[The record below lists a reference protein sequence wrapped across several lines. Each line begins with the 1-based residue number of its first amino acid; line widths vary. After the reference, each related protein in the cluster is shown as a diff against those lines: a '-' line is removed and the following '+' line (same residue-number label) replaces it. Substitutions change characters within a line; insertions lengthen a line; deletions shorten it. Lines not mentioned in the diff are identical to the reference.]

1 MYRSERSAMPKR
13 SGSADAGAIKVEQV
27 ACVIRGGKSEP
38 LPIPTV
44 TECGVTCVPINSS
57 AHWLNRIVGDR
68 VRGDGQLVLKEFI
81 DGILVELAKDREAAT
96 RTEEGSSGG
105 RGSGATEAPL
115 GRSAMGLDEDSEEE
129 VLAEMPM
136 KKPVRGRKINKQ
148 TELRTISFRGM
159 ELTVKARDKGRG
171 LVVPLKGDTLVK
183 ILNHLRE
190 HMGAAELPETDP
202 TKSEQRKEVVNCRE
216 DEDGGANSLDVRRSL
231 VCGFLRR

>member
-13 SGSADAGAIKVEQV
+13 SGSADAGAIKVEQG
-27 ACVIRGGKSEP
+27 ACAIRGGKSEP

-57 AHWLNRIVGDR
+57 AHWLNKIVGDR

-81 DGILVELAKDREAAT
+81 DGILVELAKDQEAAT

-105 RGSGATEAPL
+105 QGSGATEAPAL
-115 GRSAMGLDEDSEEE
+115 GRSAMGLDEDSEED

-136 KKPVRGRKINKQ
+136 KKSVRGRKINKQ
-148 TELRTISFRGM
+148 MELRTISFRDM

-171 LVVPLKGDTLVK
+171 IVAPLD
-183 ILNHLRE
+183 
-190 HMGAAELPETDP
+190 GAP
-202 TKSEQRKEVVNCRE
+202 S
-216 DEDGGANSLDVRRSL
+216 
-231 VCGFLRR
+231 